1 MMKSRRF
8 RGPALAL
15 SLALLQLS
23 GCARAQEA
31 SESSAPPTTDAPVQ
45 ALDAPAPGATSA
57 AQKAAAPVERKLVR
71 EGELSLEVD
80 SVATFR
86 AQLEREVN
94 AIGGHVMNGSV
105 QNEDGQA
112 SSGQFTL
119 RLPQDK
125 LASFADKCRAW
136 GTVTQEN
143 LRTREI
149 TAEYYDERARLT
161 NAQKLE
167 RRLLALV
174 DENAPS
180 MKDLLE
186 VEREL
191 ARVREQIETLEGRL
205 RLYDDQVALATLVMK
220 VATRTRFVATP
231 PQGFMAQAGSVLGSS
246 AHALVALGRG
256 SVLLCV
262 AVLPWLPLGA
272 ALWLLA
278 RTARRRLVSSARER

>member
-1 MMKSRRF
+1 MKSRRF
-8 RGPALAL
+8 LGPALAL

-23 GCARAQEA
+23 GCARAKEA
-31 SESSAPPTTDAPVQ
+31 SESSAPPSTDAPAQ

-57 AQKAAAPVERKLVR
+57 ARKTGAPAERKLVR

-80 SVATFR
+80 SVAAFR
-86 AQLEREVN
+86 AQLEAEVN
-94 AIGGHVMNGSV
+94 ALGGHVMNGSV

-119 RLPQDK
+119 RLPEDK

-143 LRTREI
+143 LSTREM

-174 DENAPS
+174 DENAHS

-205 RLYDDQVALATLVMK
+205 RLYDDQIALATLVMK
-220 VATRTRFVATP
+220 VATRERFVAAP
-231 PQGFMAQAGSVLGSS
+231 PQGFMAQASSVLGNS

-272 ALWLLA
+272 GLWLLA
-278 RTARRRLVSSARER
+278 RTARRRLTSSARVEP

>member
-1 MMKSRRF
+1 MKNRRF
-8 RGPALAL
+8 RGLALAL

-31 SESSAPPTTDAPVQ
+31 SESSAPPSTDAPAQ
-45 ALDAPAPGATSA
+45 ALPAKGATSA
-57 AQKAAAPVERKLVR
+57 ARKSGAPAERKLVR

-80 SVATFR
+80 SVAAFR
-86 AQLEREVN
+86 AQLETEVN
-94 AIGGHVMNGSV
+94 ALGGHVMNGSL

-125 LASFADKCRAW
+125 LASFAEKCRAW

-174 DENAPS
+174 DESANS

-205 RLYDDQVALATLVMK
+205 RLYDDQVTLATLVMK
-220 VATRTRFVATP
+220 VTTRERFVAAP
-231 PQGFMAQAGSVLGSS
+231 PQGFMAQAGSVLGNS
-246 AHALVALGRG
+246 AHALAALGRG

-262 AVLPWLPLGA
+262 ALLPWLPLGA
-272 ALWLLA
+272 GLWLLA
-278 RTARRRLVSSARER
+278 RTARRRLTSGVRAGR